1 MDFHSS
7 HPLDNITRNNPY
19 SMLEALIPFV
29 DYPMKLPL
37 ALLVK
42 YYEVRLILNAFQSN
56 DTLSRYGL
64 HNTSNDPMEMLGNIM
79 GISPEMLKTLMSL
92 MESQNTS
99 NVYADPSNQN
109 TSGAYDDPDG
119 QNASSTYN
127 NPGNQKYQGFNT
139 KDTSYTH
146 KTPDDISYQNQS
158 NNGFNNHVR
167 PSSFDT
173 TDNLDDNI
181 KNIFAEYDMLQ
192 AAEYSE
198 EDQFSCDQPAPDIEY
213 QAYDKNNENSQ
224 KTTEPEYYI

>member
-42 YYEVRLILNAFQSN
+42 YYEVRLILNAFQSS

-64 HNTSNDPMEMLGNIM
+64 HNTSGDPMEMLGNIM

-99 NVYADPSNQN
+99 NVYD
-109 TSGAYDDPDG
+109 
-119 QNASSTYN
+119 
-127 NPGNQKYQGFNT
+127 NPGNQNYQGGNT
-139 KDTSYTH
+139 TDTSSAQ
-146 KTPDDISYQNQS
+146 KTPGDISYLNQS
-158 NNGFNNHVR
+158 YNDFNNYEQSHN
-167 PSSFDT
+167 SFDSA
-173 TDNLDDNI
+173 DNLDDNI
-181 KNIFAEYDMLQ
+181 KNIFSEYDMLQ

-198 EDQFSCDQPAPDIEY
+198 EKQFSCDKPTRDIEY
-213 QAYDKNNENSQ
+213 KAFDKNKENSQ
-224 KTTEPEYYI
+224 KNIEPEYYI

>member
-56 DTLSRYGL
+56 DTLSKYGL

-99 NVYADPSNQN
+99 SVYDNQV
-109 TSGAYDDPDG
+109 S
-119 QNASSTYN
+119 QNASNAYN
-127 NPGNQKYQGFNT
+127 NPDSQNYQGGNT
-139 KDTSYTH
+139 TDMSYTH

-158 NNGFNNHVR
+158 YNDFNNYEQSHN
-167 PSSFDT
+167 SFDSA
-173 TDNLDDNI
+173 DNLDDNI

-198 EDQFSCDQPAPDIEY
+198 EKQFSCDQPTRDIEY
-213 QAYDKNNENSQ
+213 KAYDKNKENSQ
-224 KTTEPEYYI
+224 KNIEPEYYI